1 MNTFLETGI
10 SLVLIFFIFSII
22 TYVIQELIA
31 VNMKYRS
38 KMLWKSMSQLMDG
51 FVLEG
56 RMKLMKPLPADAAT
70 TAATTNTKDFFE
82 HPQIQSL
89 QKNLNR
95 LPTYVPA
102 ANFALAI
109 MDLVAQKAPA
119 AVKTNVLFTDFREG
133 LKTFVAAKGDLYKV
147 LQNLLD
153 TSNNIQEL
161 QKKIEDWFNN
171 YMNRVTG
178 WYESHTVV
186 SVRLI
191 AVAITLIFNIN
202 VIKLAKIIYN
212 DGKLRNS
219 MVAMSESVVNNS
231 KPVTQ
236 FYTTTFEKEN
246 ADKIADFKARIDSA
260 KGDAK
265 KAIENERDSV
275 LAALAKNY
283 TDKNIAAIKSLTSS
297 LDTTGLPLGWKS
309 ETFSKEVTG
318 KQGSNEFIN
327 FLLMLAGWIIGAGCI
342 SMGAPFWFDML
353 NKLVNVRR
361 SGVKPGK

>member
-51 FVLEG
+51 FILNG
-56 RMKLMKPLPADAAT
+56 RIKLMKAMPTSAT
-70 TAATTNTKDFFE
+70 SNTNAFYN

-95 LPTYVPA
+95 RPNYIPSA
-102 ANFALAI
+102 SFALAI
-109 MDLVAQKAPA
+109 MDLVAEKAPA
-119 AVKTNVLFTDFREG
+119 AVKTNLLFSNFREG
-133 LKTFVAAKGDLYKV
+133 LKIFVGGNGDLYKV

-153 TSNNIQEL
+153 TSANVQEL

-178 WYESHTVV
+178 WYESHIVV

-191 AVAITLIFNIN
+191 AVTITLIFNIN

-212 DGKLRNS
+212 NGNLRSS
-219 MVAMSESVVNNS
+219 MIAMSETVVDNS
-231 KPVTQ
+231 KPITQ
-236 FYTTTFEKEN
+236 FYTSTFEIEN

-260 KGDAK
+260 KGEVK
-265 KAIENERDSV
+265 KDIKLEKDSV
-275 LAALAKNY
+275 MAALAKNY
-283 TDKNIAAIKSLTSS
+283 TDKNISAIKSLIGS

-309 ETFSKEVTG
+309 NTFSKEVAG
-318 KQGSNEFIN
+318 KEGSSGFIN

>member
-31 VNMKYRS
+31 VNMKYRG

-56 RMKLMKPLPADAAT
+56 RMKLMKPVPAGKP
-70 TAATTNTKDFFE
+70 ATTNTDDFYGHAE
-82 HPQIQSL
+82 IKSL

-95 LPTYVPA
+95 LPNYIPA

-109 MDLVAQKAPA
+109 MDLVAQKAPTKA
-119 AVKTNVLFTDFREG
+119 GVLFTDFQAG
-133 LKTFVAAKGDLYKV
+133 LQSFVNSNGDLYKV
-147 LQNLLD
+147 LKNLAD
-153 TSNNIQEL
+153 TSANVQEL

-171 YMNRVTG
+171 YMHRVTG

-202 VIKLAKIIYN
+202 VIKLAKIIYS

-219 MVAMSESVVNNS
+219 MVAMSETVVDNS
-231 KPVTQ
+231 KPITQ

-246 ADKIADFKARIDSA
+246 ADKTAAFKARIDSA
-260 KGDAK
+260 KGEEK
-265 KAIENERDSV
+265 KSIENERDSV
-275 LAALAKNY
+275 MAALAKNY
-283 TDKNIAAIKSLTSS
+283 TQKNIAAIQSLTSS

-309 ETFSKEVTG
+309 NTFCKEITG
-318 KQGSNEFIN
+318 KKGSSAIIN
-327 FLLMLAGWIIGAGCI
+327 FLLMLAGWLIGAGCI